1 MGLTVRSSSILGIAR
16 GLAITKVCKATRM
29 LRPLKFSPK
38 TIFRETRKG
47 WVPRTFKQF
56 RNKMHDGASQY
67 GFPKMKVVADK
78 KGGGEFR
85 RKARSIGKMEGI
97 SSKAISNIGVG

>member
-1 MGLTVRSSSILGIAR
+1 
-16 GLAITKVCKATRM
+16 
-29 LRPLKFSPK
+29 
-38 TIFRETRKG
+38 
-47 WVPRTFKQF
+47 
-56 RNKMHDGASQY
+56 MHDGASQY